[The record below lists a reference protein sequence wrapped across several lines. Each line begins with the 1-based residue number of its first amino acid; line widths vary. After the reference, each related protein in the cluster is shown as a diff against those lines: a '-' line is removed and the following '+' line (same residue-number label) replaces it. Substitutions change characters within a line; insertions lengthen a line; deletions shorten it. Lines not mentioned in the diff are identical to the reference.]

1 MLTTDVL
8 VVEITKDLDTNDVVY
23 TKIECPVKI
32 YDIDSYTY
40 SMGNSLKL
48 GAVLILMNFEQV
60 LYRLPQ

>member
-1 MLTTDVL
+1 
-8 VVEITKDLDTNDVVY
+8 
-23 TKIECPVKI
+23 VKI